1 MLRKIGTFI
10 VICSTIAVIS
20 CKPIDNENSA
30 EGSYEYEAPT
40 KVDLSLDA
48 NVNIKP
54 ATNFLEP
61 KLDFSAEVGGAS
73 GIGQIVSV
81 FNGPPT
87 KIEYAAQENESI
99 FSKKDSFYTGLHE
112 ALANI
117 FQYKPIVDTI
127 KEEDKYG
134 NDGEKFRSIGKFVVG
149 KAEGLSNFLNK
160 AAEVPG
166 QVFKAIVQT
175 TNEKLNH
182 LGGKIVGLEK

>member
-1 MLRKIGTFI
+1 MLRKIGQFI

-20 CKPIDNENSA
+20 CKPVDNDNSA

-54 ATNFLEP
+54 PTNFLQT
-61 KLDFSAEVGGAS
+61 KLDHSAEVGGAS
-73 GIGQIVSV
+73 GIGVSIIFYCFYFRIELIFFIYILQQIFSV

-117 FQYKPIVDTI
+117 FQVSY
-127 KEEDKYG
+127 
-134 NDGEKFRSIGKFVVG
+134 FF
-149 KAEGLSNFLNK
+149 
-160 AAEVPG
+160 
-166 QVFKAIVQT
+166 
-175 TNEKLNH
+175 
-182 LGGKIVGLEK
+182 